1 MTYTVKPGD
10 TLSKIAR
17 DVLGNMALW
26 PAIAE
31 LNDLKNPDLIFPGQ
45 VLILPDKLEPLPVA
59 EALEANRQQA
69 GVPAWLGW
77 LLLLSVGGGLVYA
90 NRHKLKAKA
99 QKAVATVKRK
109 AKKK

>member
-59 EALEANRQQA
+59 PEANRQQQA

-77 LLLLSVGGGLVYA
+77 LVLFSLGGGILWA

-99 QKAVATVKRK
+99 SKAIATVKRK
-109 AKKK
+109 AKRK

>member
-1 MTYTVKPGD
+1 MKYTVQQGD

-45 VLILPDKLEPLPVA
+45 VLILPDKLEPLTPVTTTTQ
-59 EALEANRQQA
+59 RA

-77 LLLLSVGGGLVYA
+77 LLLLSVGGGLIYA

>member
-1 MTYTVKPGD
+1 MKYTVQQGD

-45 VLILPDKLEPLPVA
+45 VLILPDKLEPVA
-59 EALEANRQQA
+59 EAPEANRQKA
-69 GVPAWLGW
+69 GIPAWLGW
-77 LLLLSVGGGLVYA
+77 LLALSIGGGLVYA

-99 QKAVATVKRK
+99 QKALATVKRK

>member
-1 MTYTVKPGD
+1 MKYTVKQGD

-31 LNDLKNPDLIFPGQ
+31 LNELKNPDLIFPGQ
-45 VLILPDKLEPLPVA
+45 VLILPDKLEPLTPA
-59 EALEANRQQA
+59 TQPTTQQA

-77 LLLLSVGGGLVYA
+77 LLALSIGGGLLWA

-99 QKAVATVKRK
+99 SKAIATVKRK
-109 AKKK
+109 AKRK